1 MKIFAISGLGADKR
15 VFKYLT
21 LEHELIPVEW
31 IKPKKKEPIIGYSKR
46 LIKEYEIGNDQEF
59 GILGV
64 SFGGLIATEISK
76 LTKPKFTILISSVE
90 TKNEL
95 SRIIRIFGKTK
106 IIELI
111 PESFLNP
118 PKLIARFMFGTKK
131 KELLNSIL
139 DDTDLSFT
147 KWAIR
152 ELVNWKN
159 ESKLLNLIKIG
170 GSKDKMLPP
179 KGKNTILIDKGEHFM
194 IADKAEEISE
204 IINKMIQTKHCD
216 LCEFPKRNLKN
227 GLTCGL
233 TNKIPTFKKNCSEIK
248 FSNLFKNHLPELLG
262 KIEHLRKQKTSV
274 YINFALFGI
283 IGLIIILTIRS
294 RFEITSEFD
303 FSYSSYNYLCRS
315 LLLLFVGIGIISLAY
330 KRLNNHQNSLRNLV
344 NEKNGI
350 NEVLN
355 KYNLNIKK
363 LLNQ

>member
-31 IKPKKKEPIIGYSKR
+31 IKQKKKEPIIEYSKR
-46 LIKEYEIGNDQEF
+46 LIKEYGIGNEQEF

-76 LTKPKFTILISSVE
+76 LAKPKFTILISSVE

-95 SRIIRIFGKTK
+95 SQIIRIFGKTK

-111 PESFLNP
+111 PEIFLNP

-139 DDTDLSFT
+139 DDTDLNFT

-159 ESKLLNLIKIG
+159 ESRLLNLIKIG

-194 IADKAEEISE
+194 IVDKAEEISD
-204 IINKMIQTKHCD
+204 IIN
-216 LCEFPKRNLKN
+216 E
-227 GLTCGL
+227 
-233 TNKIPTFKKNCSEIK
+233 KI
-248 FSNLFKNHLPELLG
+248 
-262 KIEHLRKQKTSV
+262 KTHHNTV
-274 YINFALFGI
+274 
-283 IGLIIILTIRS
+283 
-294 RFEITSEFD
+294 
-303 FSYSSYNYLCRS
+303 
-315 LLLLFVGIGIISLAY
+315 
-330 KRLNNHQNSLRNLV
+330 
-344 NEKNGI
+344 
-350 NEVLN
+350 
-355 KYNLNIKK
+355 
-363 LLNQ
+363 